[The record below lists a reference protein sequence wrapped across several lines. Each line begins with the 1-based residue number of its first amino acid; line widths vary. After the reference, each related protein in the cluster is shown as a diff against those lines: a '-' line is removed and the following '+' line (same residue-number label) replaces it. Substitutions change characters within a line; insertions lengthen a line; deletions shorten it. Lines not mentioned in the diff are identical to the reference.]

1 MPATT
6 TPTRGASQPKTTTTD
21 AAATPLPSVPMDVL
35 RPDCPSRVVMQRI
48 GERWSMF
55 VILALAHGS
64 LRFTAL
70 KARVGVVTSKVLTET
85 LRALEA
91 DGLVSRR
98 AYDESPPR
106 VEYELTPLGVSL
118 LEPMAAMR
126 AWAEAHVPEVLAS
139 RERHLDALD
148 AVHG

>member
-1 MPATT
+1 MSTAGSIP
-6 TPTRGASQPKTTTTD
+6 
-21 AAATPLPSVPMDVL
+21 PLTAPMDVL

-55 VILALAHGS
+55 VMLALSDGPM
-64 LRFTAL
+64 RFTAL

-85 LRALEA
+85 LRGLQA
-91 DGLVSRR
+91 DGLVVRT
-98 AYDESPPR
+98 AYAESPPR

-118 LEPMAAMR
+118 LEPIHAMR
-126 AWAEAHVPEVLAS
+126 AWAEQHVPEVLAS

-148 AVHG
+148 SMPAGS

>member
-1 MPATT
+1 MAVSSTENAPGEPIA
-6 TPTRGASQPKTTTTD
+6 
-21 AAATPLPSVPMDVL
+21 MDVL

-55 VILALAHGS
+55 VILALADGP
-64 LRFTAL
+64 LRFTAV

-91 DGLVSRR
+91 DGLIARQ
-98 AYDESPPR
+98 AYAESPPR
-106 VEYELTPLGVSL
+106 VEYDLTPLGASL
-118 LEPMAAMR
+118 LVPLAGMR

-139 RERHLDALD
+139 RERHL
-148 AVHG
+148 VTP

>member
-1 MPATT
+1 MHATT
-6 TPTRGASQPKTTTTD
+6 SSPPAGH
-21 AAATPLPSVPMDVL
+21 MDVL

-55 VILALAHGS
+55 VILALADGP

-91 DGLVSRR
+91 DGLVSRQ
-98 AYDESPPR
+98 AFAESPPR
-106 VEYELTPLGVSL
+106 VEYELTALGTSL

-126 AWAEAHVPEVLAS
+126 AWAEEHVPEVLAS

-148 AVHG
+148 ALVG

>member
-1 MPATT
+1 MSEAM
-6 TPTRGASQPKTTTTD
+6 TRPWIGD
-21 AAATPLPSVPMDVL
+21 MDVL
-35 RPDCPSRVVMQRI
+35 RPDCPSRIVMQRI

-55 VILALAHGS
+55 VILALADGP
-64 LRFTAL
+64 LRFTRL
-70 KARVGVVTSKVLTET
+70 KARVGVVTPKVLTET

-91 DGLVSRR
+91 DGLVSRQ

-106 VEYELTPLGVSL
+106 VEYELTPLGASL

-148 AVHG
+148 A